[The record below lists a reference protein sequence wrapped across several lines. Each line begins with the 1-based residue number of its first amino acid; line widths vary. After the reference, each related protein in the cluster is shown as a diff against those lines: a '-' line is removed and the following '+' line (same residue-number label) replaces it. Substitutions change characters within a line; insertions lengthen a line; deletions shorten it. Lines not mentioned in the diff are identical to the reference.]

1 MSDIPMPQWAQF
13 DARDYVDAPDLKGT
27 LDVTNE
33 LAEQNDDPESLA
45 ACVYIHRVEIV
56 ALRNEIER
64 LRGYAR
70 HLLLAEMHDI
80 SEGSSCA
87 GWLGDW
93 ASDLWACLLDPA
105 LDCGLFGGELSHWT
119 DVDRLVGL
127 IRDAQCW
134 WDYDSNNTLQPI
146 PLVKWEAA
154 HGVLPADI
162 IERHEAADAAKKRRE
177 NNNG

>member
-1 MSDIPMPQWAQF
+1 MADECPLCGETNRILITPRELTCMACGQTSDI
-13 DARDYVDAPDLKGT
+13 DTTD
-27 LDVTNE
+27 E
-33 LAEQNDDPESLA
+33 LAELQA
-45 ACVYIHRVEIV
+45 
-56 ALRNEIER
+56 EIER

-87 GWLGDW
+87 GWPGDW
-93 ASDLWACLLDPA
+93 AADLWACLLDPA